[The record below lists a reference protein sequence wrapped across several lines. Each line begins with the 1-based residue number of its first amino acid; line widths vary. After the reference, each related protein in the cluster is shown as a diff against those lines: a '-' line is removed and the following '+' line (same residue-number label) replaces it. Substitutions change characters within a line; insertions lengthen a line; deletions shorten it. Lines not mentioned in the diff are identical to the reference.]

1 VNKIFWIITAMVGNT
16 VAAATI
22 LSQQSSIGGDWSGSI
37 SVAGQAIPMSVHF
50 TVAEDELSAAIDIQG
65 ATGLPL
71 QSVSYQPPKVHFE
84 LPAGGSVAVFDG
96 EHTGDSI
103 GGAFTQA
110 GITGTFTLV
119 RAVAE
124 AAADEVE
131 AEPLPYDAEEV
142 TFHNADITLAGT
154 LTLPRTGAPHP
165 AVVMITGSGPQNR
178 DEELFGFKLFQIIA
192 DHLTRNG
199 VAVLRYDDRGV
210 GGSTGSVSQATS
222 EDFAADVIAAVDL
235 LKNRNDIH
243 PARIGLMGHSEGGIV
258 APIAASQSDDIAFMV
273 LMAGTSVTGAE
284 IIFEQSA
291 LIARTAGASETDI
304 ERQSALQRRVFAVV
318 RAGEGWDELSA
329 ALRSE
334 IEAGLAAMPDSQRSA
349 ISDVDAYVE
358 AQVQGQITASRTPWF
373 QFFIDYDPAAT
384 LRAVDTPVLAL
395 FGELDL
401 QVTPGQNRGPME
413 EALRAGNHPD
423 YTIRVLPNA
432 NHLFITANTGSPAE
446 YGSLPKE
453 FVPEFLPMV
462 TDWILERIR

>member
-1 VNKIFWIITAMVGNT
+1 M
-16 VAAATI
+16 
-22 LSQQSSIGGDWSGSI
+22 
-37 SVAGQAIPMSVHF
+37 
-50 TVAEDELSAAIDIQG
+50 
-65 ATGLPL
+65 
-71 QSVSYQPPKVHFE
+71 
-84 LPAGGSVAVFDG
+84 
-96 EHTGDSI
+96 
-103 GGAFTQA
+103 
-110 GITGTFTLV
+110 
-119 RAVAE
+119 AE

-131 AEPLPYDAEEV
+131 AEPLAYDAEEV

-178 DEELFGFKLFQIIA
+178 DEELFGFKLFQVIA

-258 APIAASQSDDIAFMV
+258 APIAASQSDDIAFMI

-291 LIARTAGASETDI
+291 AITRTTGASEAEI
-304 ERQSALQRRVFAVV
+304 QRNAALQRRVFAAI
-318 RAGEGWDELSA
+318 RSGEGWDEVA
-329 ALRSE
+329 AEIRSQ
-334 IEAGLAAMPDSQRSA
+334 IEAGLAAAPDSQRSA
-349 ISDVDAYVE
+349 ITDVDAFIE
-358 AQVQGQITASRTPWF
+358 AQVQAQITATRSPWF
-373 QFFIDYDPAAT
+373 QFFLDYDPAST
-384 LRAVDTPVLAL
+384 LRTVDTPVLAL

-401 QVTPGQNRGPME
+401 QVIPAQNRGPME

-423 YTIRVLPNA
+423 YTIRVLPKA
-432 NHLFITANTGSPAE
+432 NHLFITATTGSPAE
-446 YGSLPKE
+446 YATLPKE
-453 FVPEFLPMV
+453 FVPEFLPLV
-462 TDWILERIR
+462 TDWILKRVR